1 MTSEELRQIVID
13 IIAGIVPDEDLSGLN
28 DDEPLRAQ
36 VELDSMDFLDIILE
50 LRKQHKINVPEADYK
65 EFRTMKSTVE
75 YLLPQ
80 FNAE

>member
-13 IIAGIVPDEDLSGLN
+13 IIAGIVPDEDMSGLN

-65 EFRTMKSTVE
+65 EFRTMKSTVA